1 MSMKLYTSQGNF
13 RSFKIFIAASYNDID
28 IEFVNVEDPN
38 NKVDICSLSPL
49 GKLPVLETPNGRI
62 FESNAIARYISRM
75 RRDTEIYGVSFYESG
90 LIDSWIDF
98 STNEIELPG
107 LVWTYPVLGL
117 LPYHEETTSKARN
130 DLRKGL
136 LTLDNYL
143 LDKTFLVGDKI
154 TLADITV
161 STALVYPF
169 KIVCTPQ
176 YLSEFPNVMRWFNT
190 LVNQPQ
196 FLNVI
201 GKVIF
206 AEVELLPSME
216 TAPVETTTQKQN
228 QEEKNKMKV
237 KKKNKI
243 NLKKKNHQNKIN
255 LKKED
260 KPKEEK
266 TKEEKPI
273 EDKPKE
279 VQVEVEVDD
288 NGIPIEKKEDHVLK
302 KLDLEKP
309 SPMYL
314 DTWKKNLF
322 KYTKL

>member
-1 MSMKLYTSQGNF
+1 ML
-13 RSFKIFIAASYNDID
+13 KIQII
-28 IEFVNVEDPN
+28 
-38 NKVDICSLSPL
+38 KVDICSLSPL

-255 LKKED
+255 LKK
-260 KPKEEK
+260 K
-266 TKEEKPI
+266 I
-273 EDKPKE
+273 N
-279 VQVEVEVDD
+279 Q
-288 NGIPIEKKEDHVLK
+288 KKRKQK
-302 KLDLEKP
+302 KRNQSKINQ
-309 SPMYL
+309 
-314 DTWKKNLF
+314 KKY
-322 KYTKL
+322 KSK